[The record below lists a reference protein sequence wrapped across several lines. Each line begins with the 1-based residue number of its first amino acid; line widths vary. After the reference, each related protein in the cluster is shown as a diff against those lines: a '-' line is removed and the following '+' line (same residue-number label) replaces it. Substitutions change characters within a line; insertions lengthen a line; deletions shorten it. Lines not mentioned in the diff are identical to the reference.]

1 MQGAGRK
8 KLVEVNPNLTCV
20 LCNGYFIDATTIIE
34 CLHSFCKT
42 CIVKYLEKSKLCPVC
57 DVQVHKTRP
66 LLNIRADQTLQDIV
80 YKVVPGLFRNEMARR
95 RQFYNSLS
103 PSESSAK
110 PTSSEERG
118 DVRNVERLIFN
129 RDDMISLSLE
139 YSAREVLPIRPL
151 LLGPPPPESQECPA
165 GSRRYLLCP
174 GGFTVG
180 HLKKF
185 LRAKFGLSKNHEVD
199 VMYMHDH
206 LLDEYSLMDLAYI
219 FSWRRN
225 APMRLLYRFPV
236 LPPSLMSTSSKADD
250 VVPVPPDEGLSIYI
264 QSTASQQNTSAPL
277 NGTAASDKKGQT
289 PSSDASANANAVCAT
304 INPDHLNTASTNGS
318 DKGSVGANL
327 SSTIMHANSVPS
339 ENETSLSNKDGSTEH
354 TAANFIKPT
363 ELARAKAESS
373 PVKQPIETSPT
384 KLPQNARSKQGSD
397 NQLNSV
403 ISVPPAG
410 SLQPP
415 PQRQQPLQ
423 SQTPPRSQQSPRSQ
437 QPPQIQLPALSHQP
451 PQRSP
456 QKQLPPQ
463 CQQLPQTQQ
472 QSQSQPR
479 KSPQIVKLSPSV
491 KCTPCLPTAPRVTGV
506 KPGVDQKV
514 PSSAN
519 QPAAWPG
526 RPPVSSP
533 PASRVVTSGQ
543 RLGSKANSLS
553 KTVPLSHRKNGLST
567 ANGVQ
572 SNLRLILPAPAKPN
586 GVTDSREVLAKATK
600 TNSRPSDSPSSPAK
614 RPHLDSG
621 PGKEAAVS

>member
-151 LLGPPPPESQECPA
+151 LLGPPPPESQEC
-165 GSRRYLLCP
+165 
-174 GGFTVG
+174 
-180 HLKKF
+180 
-185 LRAKFGLSKNHEVD
+185 VD

-264 QSTASQQNTSAPL
+264 QSTASHQNTSAPP
-277 NGTAASDKKGQT
+277 NGTAASDKKDQT

-327 SSTIMHANSVPS
+327 SSTITHANSVPS
-339 ENETSLSNKDGSTEH
+339 ENEASLSNKDGSAEH

-363 ELARAKAESS
+363 ELARAK
-373 PVKQPIETSPT
+373 
-384 KLPQNARSKQGSD
+384 G
-397 NQLNSV
+397 
-403 ISVPPAG
+403 
-410 SLQPP
+410 
-415 PQRQQPLQ
+415 
-423 SQTPPRSQQSPRSQ
+423 
-437 QPPQIQLPALSHQP
+437 
-451 PQRSP
+451 
-456 QKQLPPQ
+456 
-463 CQQLPQTQQ
+463 
-472 QSQSQPR
+472 
-479 KSPQIVKLSPSV
+479 
-491 KCTPCLPTAPRVTGV
+491 
-506 KPGVDQKV
+506 
-514 PSSAN
+514 
-519 QPAAWPG
+519 
-526 RPPVSSP
+526 
-533 PASRVVTSGQ
+533 
-543 RLGSKANSLS
+543 
-553 KTVPLSHRKNGLST
+553 
-567 ANGVQ
+567 
-572 SNLRLILPAPAKPN
+572 
-586 GVTDSREVLAKATK
+586 
-600 TNSRPSDSPSSPAK
+600 
-614 RPHLDSG
+614 
-621 PGKEAAVS
+621 